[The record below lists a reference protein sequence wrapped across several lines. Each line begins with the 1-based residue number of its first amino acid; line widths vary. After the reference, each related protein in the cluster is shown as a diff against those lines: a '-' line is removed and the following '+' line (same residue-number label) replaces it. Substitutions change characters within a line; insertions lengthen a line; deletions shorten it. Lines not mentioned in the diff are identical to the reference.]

1 LEFGFWVAQ
10 FWVCLRELGKGGCGF
25 GKISWVGGIGEAEG
39 SAVFCGGDVGGT
51 TYARLRANLTIRPED
66 VKKKK
71 KKKKRGVGFR
81 CVSWECVVFV
91 GIERELP
98 QRGREFVCMCVCVS
112 VGGRRKK
119 RISEGF
125 GSRLASAEREDRF
138 EEEF

>member
-1 LEFGFWVAQ
+1 M
-10 FWVCLRELGKGGCGF
+10 
-25 GKISWVGGIGEAEG
+25 
-39 SAVFCGGDVGGT
+39 FCGGDVGGT